1 MDEKKDSRVNQV
13 SYKIQLMNE
22 EIKNE
27 LKHNPCILDKEAFVD
42 ALANHV
48 TKFINEHYRD

>member
-1 MDEKKDSRVNQV
+1 VNQV